1 MCIFRAPYFFWDPDA
16 IVGLLLGSLVSYL
29 TLLVCVYVLLTF
41 PKNIIRLDPAFM
53 PAWEPN
59 YISSS

>member
-1 MCIFRAPYFFWDPDA
+1 MEATF
-16 IVGLLLGSLVSYL
+16 GLLLGSLVSYL
-29 TLLVCVYVLLTF
+29 TLLVYVYVLLTF